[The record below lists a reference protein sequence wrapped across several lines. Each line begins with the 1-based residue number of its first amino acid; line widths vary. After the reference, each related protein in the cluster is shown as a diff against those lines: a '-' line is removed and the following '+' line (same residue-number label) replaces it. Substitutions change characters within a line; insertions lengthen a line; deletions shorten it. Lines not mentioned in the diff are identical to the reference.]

1 MTTIVLAASENL
13 LGVIVGGTI
22 GHGLCTGLA
31 VIGGRFIA
39 QRISAKTVTLVG
51 GVVFL
56 CFALSAFIIR
66 PDK

>member
-1 MTTIVLAASENL
+1 MI
-13 LGVIVGGTI
+13 IGGTI

-56 CFALSAFIIR
+56 CFALSAFFIH